1 MTSNTMD
8 AFKNILSPL
17 TNNNWNFINTTNNG
31 IIMNKK
37 YEELSEINIQFDK
50 SNIHLVLPLNNS
62 NYSFY
67 KKFNNIQDSQNYLQ
81 QYIQDLY

>member
-1 MTSNTMD
+1 
-8 AFKNILSPL
+8 
-17 TNNNWNFINTTNNG
+17 
-31 IIMNKK
+31 MNKK

-67 KKFNNIQDSQNYLQ
+67 KKFNNIQVSQNYLQ